1 MIGMDKIGLQLY
13 SVGGDMARSVP
24 ETLKRVAETGYSQV
38 EFAGY
43 FGVDAHEMKRMLDEY
58 GLQAVSS
65 HANVVGNLDAELEY
79 MNTVGAKN
87 IACAGIGDF
96 NSRDNVLRIAEL
108 FNGIGEKCEAA
119 GIHFS
124 YHNHSHE
131 FARDEQGKW
140 LLDILYENTDPKLVN
155 VQLDVC
161 WALVGGADP
170 VAYLTKYKDRV
181 KMVHMKEVKTVS
193 PYAGTAIG
201 RGIVDFPGIYKLLGK
216 DVIYIVEQEGIPDME
231 TWEGLDLSAKY
242 LKTL

>member
-1 MIGMDKIGLQLY
+1 MDKLGIQLY
-13 SVGGDMARSVP
+13 SVGSFMAQSVP
-24 ETLKRVAETGYSQV
+24 DTLKRVAECGYSQV

-43 FGVDAHEMKRMLDEY
+43 FGVAAKEMKRMLDEY
-58 GLQAVSS
+58 GLEAVSS

-79 MNTVGAKN
+79 MQTVGAKN

-96 NSRDNVLRIAEL
+96 NSRENVLRIAEL
-108 FNGIGEKCEAA
+108 FNRIGEKCEAA

-131 FARDEQGKW
+131 FNRDERGEW

-170 VAYLTKYKDRV
+170 VEYLRKYRDRV
-181 KMVHMKEVKTVS
+181 KMVHMKEVKTVA
-193 PYAGTAIG
+193 PYEGTAIG
-201 RGIVDFPGIYKLLGK
+201 MGLVDFPGIYKLLG
-216 DVIYIVEQEGIPDME
+216 DEVLYIVEQEGLPHME
-231 TWEGLDLSAKY
+231 TWEGLRLSSEY
-242 LKTL
+242 LKKL